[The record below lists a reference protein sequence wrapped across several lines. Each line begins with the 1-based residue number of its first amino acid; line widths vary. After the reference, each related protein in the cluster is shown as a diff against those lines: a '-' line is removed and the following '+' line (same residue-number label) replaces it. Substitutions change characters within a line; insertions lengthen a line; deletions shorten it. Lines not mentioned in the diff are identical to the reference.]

1 MTSPTQKEKA
11 RAFRSLHDNPHAWV
25 IPNPWDG
32 ASARILAASGFKAL
46 TTSSG
51 AAAATRGRRD
61 GRLTR
66 DEVLAHCRVIVA
78 ATDVPVA
85 ADLENGF
92 GEEPATVAETI
103 RLAADAGLVGGSI
116 EDATGN
122 PRAPVFDLGKAADRV
137 AAAADAAR
145 RTPCG
150 FVLTA
155 RAENYLH
162 GRLDLDD
169 TIRRLQAYELA
180 GADVLFAP
188 GLPDLD
194 AVRTVCQAVTRPVN
208 FMIGMRGKSFPL
220 AALDA
225 AGVRRVSLATSLYR
239 AALTGF
245 LAAVREI
252 QEESSF
258 DYVNTSL
265 TTPDIAAFLEG

>member
-1 MTSPTQKEKA
+1 MTLPTQTEKA
-11 RAFRSLHDNPHAWV
+11 RAFRALHENPHAWV

-32 ASARILAASGFKAL
+32 ASARILAASGFQAL

-51 AAAATRGRRD
+51 AAAATLGRRD

-85 ADLENGF
+85 ADLEGGF
-92 GEEPATVAETI
+92 GMEPATVAETI

-116 EDATGN
+116 EDSTGRVDSPLFCLAEAT
-122 PRAPVFDLGKAADRV
+122 DRI

-145 RTPCG
+145 KTPCG

-162 GRLDLDD
+162 GRPDLDD
-169 TIRRLQAYELA
+169 TIRRLQAYERA
-180 GADVLFAP
+180 GAEVLFAP

-194 AVRTVCQAVTRPVN
+194 AVRTLCQSVTKPVN
-208 FMIGMRGKSFPL
+208 FMIGMKGKSFPIQ
-220 AALDA
+220 ALDA
-225 AGVRRVSLATSLYR
+225 AGVRRISLATSLYR
-239 AALTGF
+239 TALTGF
-245 LAAVREI
+245 LAAIREI
-252 QEESSF
+252 RDEGAF
-258 DYVNTSL
+258 DYVDKSL
-265 TTPDIAAFLEG
+265 TTADLVQYLVR

>member
-1 MTSPTQKEKA
+1 MPLPTQTEKA
-11 RAFRSLHDNPHAWV
+11 RAFRALHANPHAWV

-32 ASARILAASGFKAL
+32 ASARILAASGFQAL

-51 AAAATRGRRD
+51 AAAATLGRRD

-85 ADLENGF
+85 ADLESGF
-92 GEEPATVAETI
+92 GAEPATVAETI
-103 RLAADAGLVGGSI
+103 RLAADTGLVGGSI

-122 PRAPVFDLGKAADRV
+122 PDSPVFGLNQATDRI
-137 AAAADAAR
+137 AAAAEAAR
-145 RTPCG
+145 KTPCG

-162 GRLDLDD
+162 GRADLDD
-169 TIRRLQAYELA
+169 TIRRLQAYEQA
-180 GADVLFAP
+180 GAEVLFAP

-194 AVRTVCQAVTRPVN
+194 AVRTVCQSVGRPVN
-208 FMIGMRGKSFPL
+208 FMVGMKGRSFPIQM
-220 AALDA
+220 LDA
-225 AGVRRVSLATSLYR
+225 AGVRRISLATSLYR

-252 QEESSF
+252 RDEGAF
-258 DYVNTSL
+258 DYVDTTL
-265 TTPDIAAFLEG
+265 TTADLVQYLVR

>member
-11 RAFRSLHDNPHAWV
+11 RAFRALHDNPHAWV

-78 ATDVPVA
+78 ATAVPVA